1 LTRAERALETQLET
15 ALQRS
20 ANPAHQTDLALWR
33 QAQNAVRTKNER
45 LRNDV
50 VLRFTRA
57 IDEHGGEQG
66 MKQFVNNMTPDDAG
80 RIMEATSSDPVLQA
94 SLRRAY
100 LEDKIIKAGGMA
112 DAETPFNA
120 ERFRQVLFGRDEM
133 NMRKSEVLLSPQHR
147 QQLNNFTDAVAR
159 MQREETSGK
168 FGSVFIRMK
177 SSGALFSVPLALY
190 GASQIGGGD
199 VKEGTAE
206 LAGAASVL
214 IAPNVLARLLTNP
227 RATEYMIQ
235 GLRYSATSSQAVRV
249 TRELMRLDQGFAN
262 AVRLGVSAYNAEQT
276 SGPIHRT
283 AETVQK
289 GMADTTQSIFGNQ
302 Q

>member
-1 LTRAERALETQLET
+1 VSDIQKQDT
-15 ALQRS
+15 A
-20 ANPAHQTDLALWR
+20 D
-33 QAQNAVRTKNER
+33 
-45 LRNDV
+45 
-50 VLRFTRA
+50 
-57 IDEHGGEQG
+57 
-66 MKQFVNNMTPDDAG
+66 
-80 RIMEATSSDPVLQA
+80 
-94 SLRRAY
+94 
-100 LEDKIIKAGGMA
+100 
-112 DAETPFNA
+112 
-120 ERFRQVLFGRDEM
+120 
-133 NMRKSEVLLSPQHR
+133 
-147 QQLNNFTDAVAR
+147 
-159 MQREETSGK
+159 K

-190 GASQIGGGD
+190 GATQIGGGD
-199 VKEGTAE
+199 VKEGAAE
-206 LAGAASVL
+206 LGGAAAIL
-214 IAPNVLARLLTNP
+214 ISPNIMARLLTNP

-235 GLRYSATSSQAVRV
+235 GLRYSATSNQAIRV